1 MPENKTPQPK
11 KPFSLDWLVRGTLT
25 RLGDMFDGLT
35 GRSWKPSSSIA
46 TSELIERLKKLLD
59 TEARDAGG
67 GKLFVPHQIKLKT
80 QWDKF
85 AVNSENSEKALK
97 TLENELLVAAIDHIN
112 DRRYHT
118 YAPIHLEIKPDY
130 FTEGVKLQAS
140 FDKFAEDE
148 HEGEMNVS
156 LPDLKNVILNAPP
169 EVEPE
174 KEFFVAQFKI
184 GAEPKNVVISFVGG
198 ERKSVGRTKQSDLF
212 IDDASVSKIHASL
225 VLNANRKLMV
235 ADTGSTNGTFV
246 SGQRI
251 PYGKAF
257 LVNHGERLKFGT
269 VEVVFQYFENKSDLE
284 TVVEEP
290 NAERTAAQANFTASE
305 NGAAVE
311 ENISPSQEISA
322 AQFDST
328 QKILPG
334 K

>member
-1 MPENKTPQPK
+1 MPENKTPPPRK
-11 KPFSLDWLVRGTLT
+11 SFSLDWLVRGTLT
-25 RLGDMFDGLT
+25 KIGDMFDGLT

-59 TEARDAGG
+59 TEARDAGN
-67 GKLFVPHQIKLKT
+67 GKLFVPHQIKLKM

-85 AVNSENSEKALK
+85 AVDSANSEKALNK
-97 TLENELLVAAIDHIN
+97 LENELLVAAIDHIN

-148 HEGEMNVS
+148 REGEMNVS
-156 LPDLKNVILNAPP
+156 IPDLKNVVVAEPKQI
-169 EVEPE
+169 EPE
-174 KEFFVAQFKI
+174 KEFFVAQFKLRD
-184 GAEPKNVVISFVGG
+184 EPKNIVISFVAG

-225 VLNANRKLMV
+225 VLNSNRKLMV

-251 PYGKAF
+251 PYGQAF

-269 VEVVFQYFENKSDLE
+269 VEVVFQYFENNSGLE

-290 NAERTAAQANFTASE
+290 GAQRNVANSDSSASG

-311 ENISPSQEISA
+311 ENSSPSEEVSA
-322 AQFDST
+322 AQLDST
-328 QKILPG
+328 QKVLPG